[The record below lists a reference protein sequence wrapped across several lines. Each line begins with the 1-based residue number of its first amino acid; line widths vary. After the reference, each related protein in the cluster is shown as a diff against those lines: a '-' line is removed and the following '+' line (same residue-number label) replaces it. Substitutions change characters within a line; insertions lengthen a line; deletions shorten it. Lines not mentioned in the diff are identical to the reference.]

1 MIFKVKC
8 RISFVQ
14 RNYGSNLLLKIY
26 LKSIFVIIAVALCNG
41 SLVLITF
48 SKKKNDSQVFIL
60 IIDYVAQVSDV
71 WPSEFIYIYYKE

>member
-71 WPSEFIYIYYKE
+71 